1 MNAIAFQVQILGV
14 LLVTDN
20 RESIIIS
27 NRNQK
32 WETLMEK
39 NLKTGGKKGLV
50 TPSTALLNQR
60 LATFSK
66 PRMLT
71 EYEIKLL
78 RQSKGEIAEAIREM
92 DMAKQGEA

>member
-1 MNAIAFQVQILGV
+1 
-14 LLVTDN
+14 
-20 RESIIIS
+20 
-27 NRNQK
+27 
-32 WETLMEK
+32 MEK

-60 LATFSK
+60 LDTFSK

-78 RQSKGEIAEAIREM
+78 RQSKVET
-92 DMAKQGEA
+92 GEAARKIFQEMR